1 MYFVSKNTQEGINLY
16 LPELFFNQITIKKI
30 MTAEDIIQ
38 RLLDERKIT
47 AKEAL
52 VLLKATIGIVADDWI
67 SRFKKI
73 VEDSNKKTDDTE
85 PYIPQKSPWSNPSN
99 PWIDSPS
106 IVVCYGVQTLPS
118 NNKAGDAI
126 YVEDYSSSSYATTS
140 TSNSCEYTG
149 KKIKD

>member
-1 MYFVSKNTQEGINLY
+1 
-16 LPELFFNQITIKKI
+16 

-52 VLLKATIGIVADDWI
+52 VPLKATIGIIADDWI

-73 VEDSNKKTDDTE
+73 VEDSNKKPDDTE
-85 PYIPQKSPWSNPSN
+85 PCVPQKSPWSNPANPAN
-99 PWIDSPS
+99 PWVDGPS
-106 IVVCYGVQTLPS
+106 IVVCYGVQTFPS
-118 NNKAGDAI
+118 YNSVKDGI
-126 YVEDYSSSSYATTS
+126 CIEDCSSSSYATTS
-140 TSNSCEYTG
+140 TSNSYEYNG